1 MKSNYYL
8 FLIICISSLFSC
20 LKEVEE
26 IPNNSSEIQLR
37 WFSSYADD
45 NFEKQKIAIAW
56 CLSSLGANIA
66 EQTFIEGIVYKN
78 PIITINIE
86 QLGFDENA
94 VYQLQKL
101 HQIFKDSEEYK
112 VHNAFDLGKYIT
124 MTLGSTQHYYKI
136 VNTPKQIE
144 FYTTNYNFNQLKGY
158 VNNSSISLPNIHRI
172 ISYSSLEENKKQ
184 VYIAK
189 EINPTNQEI
198 KEFET
203 LERMENG
210 QLKFAVY
217 NVDGN
222 LIPSSDTIISNAG
235 KPAKCLW
242 CHEVVIQPL
251 FSPQDDFNNYLTYLQ
266 LKDTLNFYNSKLQKY
281 QDNIWQNPTLQNK
294 RLHENMELS
303 YISYMEPSAERLSL
317 EWNITI
323 KKVESLLLNIPTHIH
338 PEFPFLGN
346 LYHRKEV
353 IPFSPFQVIL
363 PPTSVREVSD
373 YEPNLL
379 TN

>member
-1 MKSNYYL
+1 M
-8 FLIICISSLFSC
+8 
-20 LKEVEE
+20 EE

-144 FYTTNYNFNQLKGY
+144 FYTINYNFNQLKGY

-222 LIPSSDTIISNAG
+222 LIPSSDTTISNAG